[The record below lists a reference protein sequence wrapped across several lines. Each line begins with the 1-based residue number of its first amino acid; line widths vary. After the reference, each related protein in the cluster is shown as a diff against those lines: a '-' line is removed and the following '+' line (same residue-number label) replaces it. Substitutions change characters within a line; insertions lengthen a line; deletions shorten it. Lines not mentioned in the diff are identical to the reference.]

1 MTARVDDGDLVFHA
15 DLLTWVE
22 QHGLAVQ
29 AGAAAVQALTA
40 LVTLAVIVVLIRM
53 TMKYVRLTE
62 TLTAVA
68 ITEEQHRR
76 TSVLE
81 RRAELVGIVDRL
93 RQAVQSLTRPSA
105 DHNGGTAPWTEDDIA
120 NLEVLTT
127 IVQPDRALETAR
139 LAGDLRWLRDR
150 VREVQR
156 TSRLTGLDWTAKGFP
171 SDEWTKRLAN
181 ARTVLDGFA
190 VSVSGT

>member
-1 MTARVDDGDLVFHA
+1 MNAGFV
-15 DLLTWVE
+15 TWVE
-22 QHGLAVQ
+22 QHAAVVQ
-29 AGAAAVQALTA
+29 AGATAVETLTA
-40 LVTLAVIVVLIRM
+40 LVTLVLVVVLVRM
-53 TMKYVRLTE
+53 TTQYVRLTE
-62 TLTAVA
+62 RLTRAA

-76 TSVLE
+76 TSALA

-105 DHNGGTAPWTEDDIA
+105 DHNGGAAPWTEDDIA
-120 NLEVLTT
+120 NLETLTT

-156 TSRLTGLDWTAKGFP
+156 TSRLTGLDATAKGFP

-190 VSVSGT
+190 GSIAGA

>member
-1 MTARVDDGDLVFHA
+1 MSMI
-15 DLLTWVE
+15 LTWVE
-22 QHGLAVQ
+22 QHGAVVQ
-29 AGAAAVQALTA
+29 AGAAAVQACAA
-40 LVTLAVIVVLIRM
+40 LVMLALVVVLIRV
-53 TMKYVRLTE
+53 TMRYVRLTE
-62 TLTAVA
+62 TLTAAA
-68 ITEEQHRR
+68 ITEEHQRR
-76 TSVLE
+76 TSALA
-81 RRAELVGIVDRL
+81 RRTELVGIVDRL

-127 IVQPDRALETAR
+127 IVQPDRVLETAR

-156 TSRLTGLDWTAKGFP
+156 TSRLTGLDATAKGVP

-190 VSVSGT
+190 VSVAGT